1 MSLTDQL
8 LSAISTYGVP
18 AFFAL
23 IAIAA
28 VGVPLPVT
36 FALIAAGSFVALG
49 EMNLWQV
56 ILAGSLGA
64 ILGDQLG
71 YVLGKSCGHRIAGW
85 LRRKKGG
92 GRKMDQ
98 ARAFTERW
106 GALGIFF
113 SRWLVTP
120 LGPWINFTS
129 GLTNYRWRHFLIW
142 DVIGETLWVILYVLL
157 GKFFSGSVQ
166 ALSDVLGS
174 LVWVLVGLIAA
185 AILIWWIVRSLQS
198 GNEREGKLARSAT

>member
-18 AFFAL
+18 AFFSL

-49 EMNLWQV
+49 EMSLWQV

-71 YVLGKSCGHRIAGW
+71 YVLGKSCGPRIAGW

-92 GRKMDQ
+92 GRKMEQ
-98 ARAFTERW
+98 ARAFIERW

-129 GLTNYRWRHFLIW
+129 GLTNYRWRHFLVW

-166 ALSDVLGS
+166 ALADVLGS

-185 AILIWWIVRSLQS
+185 AILVWWIVRSLGS
-198 GNEREGKLARSAT
+198 GNEREGKLPSRAT